1 MITKSVSVKSRGT
14 DINLH
19 NLIINSLNEQ
29 KPKPRKNYGF
39 DEVFRL
45 SIFLQFLFEYG
56 KVVVINNNL

>member
-1 MITKSVSVKSRGT
+1 MITKLVSVKSRGT

-45 SIFLQFLFEYG
+45 SIFL
-56 KVVVINNNL
+56 